1 MNADEFNSLAE
12 STAQEALRD
21 IGDEPA
27 FPMVGPSLDDTRY
40 CYGLTKRE
48 YFAAL
53 AMQGIIA
60 SPDSDCT
67 PEEAAKTAVMDADA
81 LLAELENKP

>member
-40 CYGLTKRE
+40 CYGLSKRE
-48 YFAAL
+48 FFAAL
-53 AMQGIIA
+53 AMQGLLANHIDNVDVA
-60 SPDSDCT
+60 S
-67 PEEAAKTAVMDADA
+67 AVSCAVLSADA
-81 LLAELENKP
+81 LLAELEKKP